1 MSRWTEPFEQ
11 HPIHTAIGD
20 ISERINA
27 KFDGIDAD
35 GWSEIRR
42 MRKVVSFFEE
52 TLKGFDAELVSSDF
66 LDALNNE
73 IQNQN
78 ILGHLTEYQANKDKQ
93 HLINA
98 NDCFDS
104 VLHNSNFA
112 HFFAIAKKSR
122 ITKPQKTLEKAIDDL
137 AHIVSLEKGEFQ
149 KGIDDIDNSLKEKD
163 ERLEELSNSINA
175 NQQQANE
182 LSATWQ
188 TQYSEEQGGRNSA
201 FETEQTNRT
210 NDFDQWKQK
219 FDQETQNQITNLI
232 NKATEELSERQTEL
246 ASGIKGIFDS
256 LNEKKEQLGKLSKSI
271 EANQKQADKLLA
283 TWEKQYL
290 KDQGGRNSAFTTEQ
304 ARRTKDFDQWKKEF
318 DQEAENQIKVLI
330 NKVDEEL
337 NEKQKEFDNKLDSFM
352 KDADEKHEA
361 ILRLHGLVAGE
372 SVAAGYAQTANKEEK
387 QADLWRWLNI
397 GFIISTAVWVIYVYL
412 FDTDTG
418 ADGEFLWGKFF
429 KAFSLTG
436 ILLFGAGYSARQSDS
451 HRQNARR
458 AKWFAL
464 EVNAINPFIS
474 SLSPDDQNSLI
485 KELSSRMFG
494 RQFNEAEKKESLVDR
509 MRTKKE

>member
-11 HPIHTAIGD
+11 HPIHATIGD

-52 TLKGFDAELVSSDF
+52 TLKGFDAELVSSSF
-66 LDALNNE
+66 LDALNGE
-73 IQNQN
+73 IQN
-78 ILGHLTEYQANKDKQ
+78 ILGHLTEYQTNKDKQ
-93 HLINA
+93 HLMNA
-98 NDCFDS
+98 NDCLDS

-137 AHIVSLEKGEFQ
+137 AHNVSSRKEEFQ
-149 KGIDDIDNSLKEKD
+149 KDIDDMGNSLKEKS
-163 ERLEELSNSINA
+163 ERLEELSNAIKA
-175 NQQQANE
+175 IKQQANE

-201 FETEQTNRT
+201 FETEQATRT
-210 NDFDQWKQK
+210 NDFNQWKQK
-219 FDQETQNQITNLI
+219 FDQETQDQIKNLI

-271 EANQKQADKLLA
+271 EANQQQADKLLA

-290 KDQGGRNSAFTTEQ
+290 KDQSGRNSAFTTEQ

-318 DQEAENQIKVLI
+318 DQEAENQIKDLI
-330 NKVDEEL
+330 DKAGEEL
-337 NEKQKEFDNKLDSFM
+337 NAKQKEFDDKLDSFT
-352 KDADEKHEA
+352 KEANEKHEA
-361 ILRLHGLVAGE
+361 ILRLHGLVAGD
-372 SVAAGYAQTANKEEK
+372 SVASGYAQTAEKEEK
-387 QADLWRWLNI
+387 QADLWRLSNI
-397 GFIISTAVWVIYVYL
+397 AFIVFTAIWVGYIYI
-412 FDTDTG
+412 FDTDNSAG
-418 ADGEFLWGKFF
+418 GEFLWSKHF

-436 ILLFGAGYSARQSDS
+436 ILLLGAGYSAKQSDS

-474 SLSPDDQNSLI
+474 SLSPEDQNSLI

-494 RQFNEAEKKESLVDR
+494 RQFNESEKKESLINR
-509 MRTKKE
+509 MPTKKE